1 VVDHVANEKNLMS
14 AKELNSRLTPE
25 ERARNA
31 REAGKASGEARRAKK
46 TLREYSD
53 FLLSLPVAD
62 RRKWNKL
69 SRAGVPPEG
78 CDNKMLVAFA
88 LMQQAQAG
96 DVQAV
101 KELRSIIGEDTNA
114 TLISAES
121 EDDPITKSLKEDFSK

>member
-1 VVDHVANEKNLMS
+1 MGHVANEKNLVPFDKRTES
-14 AKELNSRLTPE
+14 EQRKIASEG
-25 ERARNA
+25 
-31 REAGKASGEARRAKK
+31 GKASGEARRAKK

-62 RRKWNKL
+62 RRRWNKMA
-69 SRAGVPPEG
+69 RAGIPPEG

-114 TLISAES
+114 ALANTES
-121 EDDPITKSLKEDFSK
+121 EDDPITTSLKEELHK

>member
-1 VVDHVANEKNLMS
+1 MANEKNLVPFDKRTES
-14 AKELNSRLTPE
+14 EQRKIASEG
-25 ERARNA
+25 
-31 REAGKASGEARRAKK
+31 GKASGEARRAKK
-46 TLREYSD
+46 TLREYAD

-88 LMQQAQAG
+88 LMQQAQGG

-101 KELRSIIGEDTNA
+101 KELRGIIGEADNNA
-114 TLISAES
+114 PPPDD
-121 EDDPITKSLKEDFSK
+121 EDDNFYQAVSEAVTKHEV